1 MNNVEKTKFPNSIEL
16 NEIYGIT
23 VSLDKFRVEKTDI
36 FLRLLKH
43 CFKSSR
49 ENQIIKIKI
58 ITFAF
63 YQMELKEKQIKILE
77 VAVELFKE
85 KGYMGS
91 SVRDLATKLNIKAAS
106 LYAHIRSKEEILE
119 WICFGVANEFFEELQ
134 QVKNTKVPAQEK
146 LNLFIEKHLS
156 VVLKNRDVTHIYS
169 NEWKHL
175 EVRLPEFVEL
185 RKNYQQE
192 VEQLI
197 SEIYKAQNWELKS
210 PAFTTKFI
218 LHTLNN
224 SYFWFKRNIE
234 STSEITDEI
243 RDKILFGL
251 LGNQK

>member
-1 MNNVEKTKFPNSIEL
+1 
-16 NEIYGIT
+16 
-23 VSLDKFRVEKTDI
+23 
-36 FLRLLKH
+36 
-43 CFKSSR
+43 
-49 ENQIIKIKI
+49 
-58 ITFAF
+58 
-63 YQMELKEKQIKILE
+63 MELKEKQIKILE

-119 WICFGVANEFFEELQ
+119 WICFGVAHDFFEELQ
-134 QVKNTKVPAQEK
+134 EVKNTKVSPQEK
-146 LNLFIEKHLS
+146 LNLFLDKHLS

-175 EVRLPEFVEL
+175 EERLPEFIEL

-197 SEIYKAQNWELKS
+197 SEIYKAENWELKS
-210 PAFTTKFI
+210 SAFTTRFI

-224 SYFWFKRNIE
+224 SYFWFKRNTE
-234 STSEITDEI
+234 STSEITNEI
-243 RDKILFGL
+243 RDKLLFGL

>member
-1 MNNVEKTKFPNSIEL
+1 MRYPHSYGREKSFIQNQ
-16 NEIYGIT
+16 NIT
-23 VSLDKFRVEKTDI
+23 T
-36 FLRLLKH
+36 
-43 CFKSSR
+43 
-49 ENQIIKIKI
+49 KI

-63 YQMELKEKQIKILE
+63 YQMELKEKQKKILD

-119 WICFGVANEFFEELQ
+119 WICFGIAQEFFDELQ
-134 QVKNTKVPAQEK
+134 EIKNTDIPPREK

-175 EVRLPEFVEL
+175 EERLPEFIAL

-192 VEQLI
+192 VEALI
-197 SEIYKAQNWELKS
+197 SEIYNAESWELRS
-210 PAFTTKFI
+210 SSFTTRFI

-224 SYFWFKRNIE
+224 SYFWFKRNTE

-243 RDKILFGL
+243 RDKILYGL
-251 LGNQK
+251 LGKK

>member
-1 MNNVEKTKFPNSIEL
+1 
-16 NEIYGIT
+16 
-23 VSLDKFRVEKTDI
+23 
-36 FLRLLKH
+36 
-43 CFKSSR
+43 
-49 ENQIIKIKI
+49 
-58 ITFAF
+58 
-63 YQMELKEKQIKILE
+63 MELKEKQIKILE

-119 WICFGVANEFFEELQ
+119 WICFGVANDFFEQLQ
-134 QVKNTKVPAQEK
+134 EVKNTKVSAEEK
-146 LNLFIEKHLS
+146 LNLFIDKHLS

-175 EVRLPEFVEL
+175 EERLAEFVAL

-197 SEIYKAQNWELKS
+197 SEIYHAQNWELKS
-210 PAFTTKFI
+210 PEFTTKFI

-224 SYFWFKRNIE
+224 SYFWFKRNTE
-234 STSEITDEI
+234 STNEITDEI
-243 RDKILFGL
+243 RNKILFGL
-251 LGNQK
+251 LGNQN

>member
-1 MNNVEKTKFPNSIEL
+1 
-16 NEIYGIT
+16 
-23 VSLDKFRVEKTDI
+23 
-36 FLRLLKH
+36 
-43 CFKSSR
+43 
-49 ENQIIKIKI
+49 
-58 ITFAF
+58 
-63 YQMELKEKQIKILE
+63 MELKEKQIKILE

-134 QVKNTKVPAQEK
+134 QVKNTDVSAQEK
-146 LNLFIEKHLS
+146 LNLFIDKHLS

-175 EVRLPEFVEL
+175 EERLPEFIEL

-197 SEIYKAQNWELKS
+197 SEIYKTQNWELKS

-224 SYFWFKRNIE
+224 SYFWLKKNVE

-251 LGNQK
+251 LGNQKKA

>member
-1 MNNVEKTKFPNSIEL
+1 
-16 NEIYGIT
+16 
-23 VSLDKFRVEKTDI
+23 
-36 FLRLLKH
+36 
-43 CFKSSR
+43 
-49 ENQIIKIKI
+49 
-58 ITFAF
+58 
-63 YQMELKEKQIKILE
+63 MELKEKQIKILE
-77 VAVELFKE
+77 IAVELFKE

-91 SVRDLATKLNIKAAS
+91 SVRDLATRLNIKAAS

-119 WICFGVANEFFEELQ
+119 WICFGVAHDFFEELQ
-134 QVKNTKVPAQEK
+134 LVKSTKVSAQEK
-146 LNLFIEKHLS
+146 LNLFIEKHLA

-175 EVRLPEFVEL
+175 EERLPEFVEL

-192 VEQLI
+192 VEELI
-197 SEIYKAQNWELKS
+197 TEIYKVQNWELRS
-210 PAFTTKFI
+210 PAFTTRFI

-224 SYFWFKRNIE
+224 SYFWFKRNTE

>member
-1 MNNVEKTKFPNSIEL
+1 
-16 NEIYGIT
+16 
-23 VSLDKFRVEKTDI
+23 
-36 FLRLLKH
+36 
-43 CFKSSR
+43 
-49 ENQIIKIKI
+49 
-58 ITFAF
+58 
-63 YQMELKEKQIKILE
+63 MELKEKQRKILD

-119 WICFGVANEFFEELQ
+119 WICFGIANDFFTELQ
-134 QVKNTKVPAQEK
+134 TVKNTDINPKDK
-146 LNLFIEKHLS
+146 LNLFIDKHLS
-156 VVLKNRDVTHIYS
+156 IVLRNRDVTHIYS

-175 EVRLPEFVEL
+175 EERLPEFVEL
-185 RKNYQQE
+185 RKKYQQE
-192 VEQLI
+192 VEELI
-197 SEIYKAQNWELKS
+197 SEIYRAENWELKS
-210 PAFTTKFI
+210 PTFTTRFI

-234 STSEITDEI
+234 STTEITDEI

>member
-1 MNNVEKTKFPNSIEL
+1 MRYPHSYGREKSFIQNQ
-16 NEIYGIT
+16 NIT
-23 VSLDKFRVEKTDI
+23 T
-36 FLRLLKH
+36 
-43 CFKSSR
+43 
-49 ENQIIKIKI
+49 KI

-63 YQMELKEKQIKILE
+63 YQMELKEKQKKILD

-119 WICFGVANEFFEELQ
+119 WICFGIAQEFFDELQ
-134 QVKNTKVPAQEK
+134 EIKNTDIPPREK

-175 EVRLPEFVEL
+175 EERLAEFIAL

-192 VEQLI
+192 VEALI
-197 SEIYKAQNWELKS
+197 SEIYHAESWELRS
-210 PAFTTKFI
+210 SSFTTRFI

-224 SYFWFKRNIE
+224 SYFWFKRNTE

-243 RDKILFGL
+243 RDKILYGL
-251 LGNQK
+251 LGKK

>member
-1 MNNVEKTKFPNSIEL
+1 
-16 NEIYGIT
+16 
-23 VSLDKFRVEKTDI
+23 
-36 FLRLLKH
+36 
-43 CFKSSR
+43 
-49 ENQIIKIKI
+49 
-58 ITFAF
+58 
-63 YQMELKEKQIKILE
+63 MELKEKQIKILE
-77 VAVELFKE
+77 IAVELFKE

-134 QVKNTKVPAQEK
+134 TVKNTKVSAQEK

-175 EVRLPEFVEL
+175 EERLPEFVEL

-192 VEQLI
+192 VEELI
-197 SEIYKAQNWELKS
+197 TEIYKAQNWELRS
-210 PAFTTKFI
+210 PAFTTRFI

-251 LGNQK
+251 LGNQKKS